1 MNCFVYNWTIFGFFF
16 FLFFSFIHKQKASK
30 YYSSDDVISF
40 FLQDASAEQK
50 YGWWLKFDKREASS

>member
-1 MNCFVYNWTIFGFFF
+1 MNCFVYNWTIFVF
-16 FLFFSFIHKQKASK
+16 FFSFIHKQKASK
-30 YYSSDDVISF
+30 YYSSDDVIS

>member
-1 MNCFVYNWTIFGFFF
+1 MNCFVYNWTIFGG
-16 FLFFSFIHKQKASK
+16 FFSFIHKQKASK